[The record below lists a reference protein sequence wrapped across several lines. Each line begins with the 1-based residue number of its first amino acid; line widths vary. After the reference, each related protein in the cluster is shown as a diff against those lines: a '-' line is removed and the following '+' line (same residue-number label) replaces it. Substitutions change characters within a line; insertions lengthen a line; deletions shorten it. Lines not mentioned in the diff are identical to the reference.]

1 MEMTSLY
8 FLAPGNVDVRQEQLA
23 QPGPNQVLV
32 RTLLSAISS
41 GSEMLLYHGQFP
53 DNIDLDANIESLAG
67 AATYPLKYGYSAVG
81 EIIERGDGI
90 NPDWIG
96 KKVFSFQPHVS
107 HFVTETSLLQ
117 VIPEGLT
124 VEDAV
129 FLPNLETALNFVMD
143 GAPLIGEN
151 VVIFG
156 QGIVGLLTTALLA
169 QFPLSSLIT
178 IDRYP
183 LRRQVSLDYG
193 ADFCLEPSEMKSI
206 EQTILEIQRESYRGA
221 DLSYELTG
229 DPKVLNHAV
238 EICSFNGRIVI
249 GSWYGKKQAVLDLGG
264 WFHRSRI
271 KIISSQV
278 SSINPEF
285 SGRWD
290 KSRRFQVAWE
300 MLKRVKPAQL
310 ITHRFPIQKAGEA
323 YRLLDENPG
332 DTIQVVFT
340 Y

>member
-1 MEMTSLY
+1 MERKSLY
-8 FLAPGNVDVRQEQLA
+8 FLAPGIVDVRQEQLA
-23 QPGPNQVLV
+23 HPGPNQVLV

-41 GSEMLLYHGQFP
+41 GTEMLLYHGQFP
-53 DNIDLDANIESLAG
+53 DNIALDENIESLAG
-67 AATYPLKYGYSAVG
+67 GTTYPLKYGYSAVG
-81 EIIERGDGI
+81 EIIDRGDEV
-90 NPDWIG
+90 NSDWIG
-96 KKVFSFQPHVS
+96 KRVFSFQPHVS
-107 HFVTETSLLQ
+107 HFVTETNLLQ

-124 VEDAV
+124 VEGAV
-129 FLPNLETALNFVMD
+129 FLPNMETALNFVMD

-169 QFPLSSLIT
+169 QFPLSSLMT

-183 LRRQVSLDYG
+183 LRRQASLDFG
-193 ADFCLEPSEMKSI
+193 ADSCLEPSETKSI
-206 EQTILEIQRESYRGA
+206 EQTIQEFQKKSYRGA
-221 DLSYELTG
+221 DLVYELTG
-229 DPKVLNHAV
+229 DPKVLNQAV
-238 EICSFNGRIVI
+238 ETCGFNGRIVI
-249 GSWYGKKQAVLDLGG
+249 GSWYGKKQAALDFGG

>member
-1 MEMTSLY
+1 MERQSLY

-23 QPGPNQVLV
+23 PPNPNQVLV
-32 RTLLSAISS
+32 RTLVSGISS
-41 GSEMLLYHGQFP
+41 GTEMLLYHGQFP
-53 DNIDLDANIESLAG
+53 ENMDLDENIDTLASV
-67 AATYPLKYGYSAVG
+67 ATYPIKYGYSAIG
-81 EIIERGDGI
+81 EIVDRGEAVSQ
-90 NPDWIG
+90 DWIG
-96 KKVFSFQPHVS
+96 KRVFSFQPHVS
-107 HFVTETSLLQ
+107 HFVTETNLLQ

-129 FLPNLETALNFVMD
+129 FLPNMETALNFVMD

-169 QFPLSSLIT
+169 QYPLSSLMT

-183 LRRQVSLDYG
+183 LRRQASLNYG
-193 ADFCLEPSEMKSI
+193 ADSCLEPSDTKTI
-206 EQTILEIQRESYRGA
+206 EQTIQELQKESYQGA
-221 DLSYELTG
+221 DLVYELTG
-229 DPKVLNHAV
+229 DPKVLNQAV
-238 EICSFNGRIVI
+238 KICGFSGRIVI
-249 GSWYGKKQAVLDLGG
+249 GSWYGKKQAALDLGG

-271 KIISSQV
+271 KMISSQV

-300 MLKRVKPAQL
+300 NLKRVKPARL

-323 YRLLDENPG
+323 YQLLDENPE

>member
-23 QPGPNQVLV
+23 QPGPDQVLV

-53 DNIDLDANIESLAG
+53 DNIALDANIESLAG

-81 EIIERGDGI
+81 EIIERGDKV

-96 KKVFSFQPHVS
+96 KRVFSFQPHVS
-107 HFVTETSLLQ
+107 HFVTETSSLQ

-169 QFPLSSLIT
+169 QFPLSSLMT

-183 LRRQVSLDYG
+183 LRRQASLDFG
-193 ADFCLEPSEMKSI
+193 ADFCLEPSETKSI
-206 EQTILEIQRESYRGA
+206 VQTILELQKESYRGA

-229 DPKVLNHAV
+229 DPKVLNQAV
-238 EICSFNGRIVI
+238 EICGFNGRIVI

-271 KIISSQV
+271 KLVSSQV

-323 YRLLDENPG
+323 YRLLDENLG

>member
-1 MEMTSLY
+1 MERKSLY
-8 FLAPGNVDVRQEQLA
+8 FLAPGIVDVRQEQLA
-23 QPGPNQVLV
+23 HPGPNQVLV

-41 GSEMLLYHGQFP
+41 GTEMLLYHGQFP
-53 DNIDLDANIESLAG
+53 DNIALDENIESLAG
-67 AATYPLKYGYSAVG
+67 VSTYPLKYGYSAVG
-81 EIIERGDGI
+81 EIIDRGDEV
-90 NPDWIG
+90 NSDWIG
-96 KKVFSFQPHVS
+96 KRVFSFQPHVS
-107 HFVTETSLLQ
+107 HFVTETNLLQ

-124 VEDAV
+124 VEGAV
-129 FLPNLETALNFVMD
+129 FLPNMETALNFVMD

-169 QFPLSSLIT
+169 QFLLSSLMT

-183 LRRQVSLDYG
+183 LRRQASLDFG
-193 ADFCLEPSEMKSI
+193 ADSCLELSETKSI
-206 EQTILEIQRESYRGA
+206 EQTIQEFQKKSYRGA
-221 DLSYELTG
+221 DLVYELTG
-229 DPKVLNHAV
+229 DPKVLNQAV
-238 EICSFNGRIVI
+238 ETCGFNGRIVI
-249 GSWYGKKQAVLDLGG
+249 GSWYGKKQAALDFGG